1 MAALDQQGVAYQS
14 HIESK
19 EGHGILKESNRLEYF
34 QLVSEFLTTHIG
46 D

>member
-1 MAALDQQGVAYQS
+1 MSALDKEGISYQA

-34 QLVSEFLTTHIG
+34 QLVSGFLAEHL
-46 D
+46 DD